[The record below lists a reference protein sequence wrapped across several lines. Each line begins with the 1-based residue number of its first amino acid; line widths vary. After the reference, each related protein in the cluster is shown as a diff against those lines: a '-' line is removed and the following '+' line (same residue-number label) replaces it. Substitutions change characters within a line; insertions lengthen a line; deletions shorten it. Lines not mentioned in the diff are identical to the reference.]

1 MSPRN
6 VISKI
11 DRDLTSTLDIPVL
24 VTNHSQPRYQGS
36 TCDIPRMSHPWH
48 DRPAYHLHMVE
59 VGGVLQHQPNC
70 LLGTCELTPFSPEKW
85 PQIVRKLSNSSCVLV
100 GSTSIKRAIFLS
112 FLREIRRLHS
122 LVNHLETA
130 LRGASETTRTRP
142 TCFQRPG
149 WC

>member
-1 MSPRN
+1 MSPRS

-48 DRPAYHLHMVE
+48 DRPAYPLHMVE
-59 VGGVLQHQPNC
+59 VGGVSQLQPKRY
-70 LLGTCELTPFSPEKW
+70 LGTCELTPFSPENW
-85 PQIVRKLSNSSCVLV
+85 PQILGRLSSSSCGSV

-112 FLREIRRLHS
+112 FPREIRRLHS
-122 LVNHLETA
+122 LANHLETA
-130 LRGASETTRTRP
+130 LRGASRTPGPRF
-142 TCFQRPG
+142 TCFQRPR